1 MFVIKHSMWGW
12 RERIS
17 LSHKKTFQ
25 IKAFAKFLPIKLM
38 VFWVNEWLILSYQH
52 HKGREKT
59 LQVFHHFLQKEVS
72 FSCLKNHREGK
83 YSDISD
89 HTVKLT
95 RKSCCAAMHQ
105 SKLPQA
111 MNNNGRKECN
121 FASTVAAAVTHL
133 WPWFIENLDKDLDH
147 CCRTIWQLPK

>member
-1 MFVIKHSMWGW
+1 MKEENIPRTQKNLSNKSFCEVFANKVDGVLGEWMIDTFFPTSQRKRKNSPSFSSFSSERGFLFRPQKSS
-12 RERIS
+12 RER
-17 LSHKKTFQ
+17 
-25 IKAFAKFLPIKLM
+25 
-38 VFWVNEWLILSYQH
+38 
-52 HKGREKT
+52 
-59 LQVFHHFLQKEVS
+59 
-72 FSCLKNHREGK
+72 K

-105 SKLPQA
+105 SKLPQV

-133 WPWFIENLDKDLDH
+133 WPWFIENLVKDLDH

>member
-1 MFVIKHSMWGW
+1 MKHSMWGW
-12 RERIS
+12 RKRIS
-17 LSHKKTFQ
+17 LAHKKTFQ

-52 HKGREKT
+52 HKRREKNSP
-59 LQVFHHFLQKEVS
+59 S
-72 FSCLKNHREGK
+72 FSSFSSERGFLFQPQKSSRERK

-105 SKLPQA
+105 SKLPQV

-121 FASTVAAAVTHL
+121 FASTVAAAVAHL
-133 WPWFIENLDKDLDH
+133 WPCFIENIVKEMDH
-147 CCRTIWQLPK
+147 CFRTIWQLPK

>member
-1 MFVIKHSMWGW
+1 MKEENIPLTQKN
-12 RERIS
+12 
-17 LSHKKTFQ
+17 LSNKSFCEV
-25 IKAFAKFLPIKLM
+25 FANKVDGVLGEWMIDTFLPTSQK
-38 VFWVNEWLILSYQH
+38 
-52 HKGREKT
+52 KRKKT

-72 FSCLKNHREGK
+72 FSSLKNHRERK

-105 SKLPQA
+105 SKLPQV

-133 WPWFIENLDKDLDH
+133 WPWFIENLVKEMDH
-147 CCRTIWQLPK
+147 RCCSWQLPK